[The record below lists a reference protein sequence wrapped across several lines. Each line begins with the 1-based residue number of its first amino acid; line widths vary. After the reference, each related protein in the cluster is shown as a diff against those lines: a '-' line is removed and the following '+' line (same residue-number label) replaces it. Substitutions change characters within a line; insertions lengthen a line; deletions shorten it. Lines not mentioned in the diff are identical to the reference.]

1 MNRIIISAA
10 FLCAMN
16 TVYAGK
22 ISRTEYVDTWKE
34 TAIAQ
39 MVQYKI
45 PASITLAQAIL
56 ESGSGN
62 SALAVHGR
70 NHFGIKCHGWTGEK
84 MFLDDDKKGECFR
97 VYEDARDSYQ
107 DHSDFLRSYD
117 RYAFLFDYE
126 TDDYKSWAKGLKKAG
141 YATNPKYPEQLITI
155 IEELNLQEL
164 DKVMTLEKPEVLIA
178 KNAKMSNR
186 HKVFKHVNRVN
197 YIEAKEG
204 DTFYKLSKEF
214 GVTLKQLYRYNSF
227 DSNKDVLEAGDVVYL
242 QPKRKGILFKKEFA
256 DVEQDMTVAE
266 LSQRHAV
273 KVKTLLRLND
283 YPDSAYTVRK
293 GERVILR

>member
-1 MNRIIISAA
+1 
-10 FLCAMN
+10 
-16 TVYAGK
+16 
-22 ISRTEYVDTWKE
+22 
-34 TAIAQ
+34 
-39 MVQYKI
+39 
-45 PASITLAQAIL
+45 
-56 ESGSGN
+56 
-62 SALAVHGR
+62 
-70 NHFGIKCHGWTGEK
+70 